1 MKLHDYFERYMKTM
15 AIIKKYFLRKNLRKS
30 VGLWVSI
37 AVVLVLAAAFQ
48 NCGSSKS
55 GKGSGQGS
63 PNGLTQAAP
72 LDQTVQG
79 CTLASPPIS
88 FEPNPPG
95 VPRVYPFGACYS
107 NNLSLYQRGAG
118 GPWRILM
125 EEAWGYSILD
135 ISNPLNPTAL
145 LYHFFPGELHVGGDG
160 QSMVATIAVSPDGAR
175 AAFSLT

>member
-15 AIIKKYFLRKNLRKS
+15 ETIKRYFFNKNLSKS

-37 AVVLVLAAAFQ
+37 AAVLLLAAAFQ

-55 GKGSGQGS
+55 GTGSGQGS

-72 LDQTVQG
+72 LDQTFQS
-79 CTLASPPIS
+79 CTLASTPKS

-95 VPRVYPFGACYS
+95 ATRPIYLSAGYS
-107 NNLSLYQRGAG
+107 NILEMYQHGSG

-125 EEAWGYSILD
+125 EESWGFSILN
-135 ISNPLNPTAL
+135 ISN
-145 LYHFFPGELHVGGDG
+145 
-160 QSMVATIAVSPDGAR
+160 
-175 AAFSLT
+175 

>member
-15 AIIKKYFLRKNLRKS
+15 GTVKRYFFKKNLSKS

-37 AVVLVLAAAFQ
+37 AAVLVLAAAFQ

-88 FEPNPPG
+88 FEPNPSG
-95 VPRVYPFGACYS
+95 VPRPCCMWSSGF
-107 NNLSLYQRGAG
+107 NNKLELYQRGAG
-118 GPWRILM
+118 GPRRILM

-135 ISNPLNPTAL
+135 ISNPTNPSAL
-145 LYHFFPGELHVGGDG
+145 YYYSFQIGRAHV
-160 QSMVATIAVSPDGAR
+160 
-175 AAFSLT
+175 